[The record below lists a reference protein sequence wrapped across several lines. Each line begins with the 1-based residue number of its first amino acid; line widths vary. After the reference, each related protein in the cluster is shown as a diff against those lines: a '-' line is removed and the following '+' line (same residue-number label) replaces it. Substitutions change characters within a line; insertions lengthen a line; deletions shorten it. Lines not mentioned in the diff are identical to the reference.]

1 MKVAHGKLEDLFC
14 NENDMVLTIT
24 TTPLLYAIDMK
35 NTLRKNVI
43 VAVTFLVLWMILDVI
58 DVKICRIPSYK
69 FELQIGLS
77 IIFISFMIVNKN
89 LMKTKK
95 MVIRV
100 IGIALIS
107 SIITSAWFVI
117 SVVILL
123 QFHMSIGGHL

>member
-1 MKVAHGKLEDLFC
+1 MKSTFGK
-14 NENDMVLTIT
+14 N
-24 TTPLLYAIDMK
+24 A
-35 NTLRKNVI
+35 I
-43 VAVTFLVLWMILDVI
+43 VAVLFLALWMVLDVI
-58 DVKICRIPSYK
+58 DVKIYKIPSYQ

-77 IIFISFMIVNKN
+77 IVLISFMIVNKD

-95 MVIRV
+95 MLVRI

-117 SVVILL
+117 SVAIIL

>member
-1 MKVAHGKLEDLFC
+1 
-14 NENDMVLTIT
+14 
-24 TTPLLYAIDMK
+24 MK

-43 VAVTFLVLWMILDVI
+43 VAVIFLVLWMILDVI

-77 IIFISFMIVNKN
+77 MIFISFMIVNKN

-95 MVIRV
+95 MLIRV

-107 SIITSAWFVI
+107 SIITSAWFII
-117 SVVILL
+117 SVAILL
-123 QFHMSIGGHL
+123 QFHVSIGGHL